1 MKKSSL
7 LVALLGVVIGLLI
20 ALIVQTAGKRQ
31 RMMRVSGND
40 WRKIELVLQSI
51 DENYV
56 DSVDH
61 KKVSDAVAAA
71 ALSALDPHSAY
82 MPPQILEESEADLTG
97 NFDGIGIQFN
107 VPNDTA
113 VVIEVIPGGPSEKIG
128 LQPGDRLLKVD
139 DTNIAGVH
147 FPQDSMV
154 RRIKGVAGSKVLVTV
169 QRGRE
174 VIPFEITRGK
184 IPTWSVDAAFMVS
197 DTTGYV
203 RLSKFSRTT
212 EDEILLHCT
221 ELLSEGMRE
230 LVLDLR
236 DNSGGYLD
244 QACKLSN
251 FFLPRKAMIVYLE
264 GRNRKREEFRAD
276 GSGPFQ
282 KLGVKLLVDEGS
294 ASASEI
300 LAGALQ
306 DNGRARLYG
315 RRTFGKGLVQE
326 PFFFS
331 DRSGMRITVA
341 RYYTPSGR
349 CIQKPYS
356 EDYDYEVLRRYE
368 SGEMVTAD
376 SMRVEKGGILPDVF
390 VPCEECRGKRYNR
403 ETLEVRFRG
412 KSIADVLDMTI
423 NQAVE
428 FFANQ
433 PTILGKIKVLQEV
446 GLGYIKLGQPSNTLS
461 GGESQ
466 RVKLAAELARRDT
479 GRTLY
484 ILDEPT
490 TGLHFEDI
498 RVLLD
503 VLGRLVDK
511 GNTIIVIEH
520 NPDIIRSADW
530 IIEMGPG
537 GGRNGGEVLY
547 CGTPKEEHTK

>member
-1 MKKSSL
+1 MKKSSI

-20 ALIVQTAGKRQ
+20 ALLVYRVGENR
-31 RMMRVSGND
+31 RMMRVNGND
-40 WRKIELVLQSI
+40 WRKVSLILQSI

-56 DSVDH
+56 DSVDRA
-61 KKVSDAVAAA
+61 KVSDAIAAA
-71 ALSALDPHSAY
+71 ALSALDPHSSY
-82 MPPQILEESEADLTG
+82 MPPQVLEDSEADLMG

-184 IPTWSVDAAFMVS
+184 IPTWSVDASFMVNE
-197 DTTGYV
+197 TTGYL

-221 ELLSEGMRE
+221 ELLSEGMTE
-230 LVLDLR
+230 LILDLR

-264 GRNRKREEFRAD
+264 GRHRKREEFRAD

-282 KLGVKLLVDEGS
+282 KLGVKVLVDEGS

-349 CIQKPYS
+349 CIQKPYT
-356 EDYDYEVLRRYE
+356 EDYEYEVLRRYE

-390 VPCEECRGKRYNR
+390 VPVDTTRAGSFYVACNR
-403 ETLEVRFRG
+403 KATAMRFASAWFDSHGRELAA
-412 KSIADVLDMTI
+412 IDNYDVLLSYLDRADLERQFLAFAKSKDGLAPTVQEWATERQYMMTQV
-423 NQAVE
+423 QA
-428 FFANQ
+428 
-433 PTILGKIKVLQEV
+433 LV
-446 GLGYIKLGQPSNTLS
+446 GRYSKLGDKAYYHLFLQIDDTF
-461 GGESQ
+461 
-466 RVKLAAELARRDT
+466 KAAMAE
-479 GRTLY
+479 
-484 ILDEPT
+484 
-490 TGLHFEDI
+490 
-498 RVLLD
+498 
-503 VLGRLVDK
+503 
-511 GNTIIVIEH
+511 
-520 NPDIIRSADW
+520 
-530 IIEMGPG
+530 
-537 GGRNGGEVLY
+537 
-547 CGTPKEEHTK
+547 